1 MQIPETNP
9 KITIAISSLYTRD
22 FYAWT
27 QEQVSL
33 LRNHQWNKLTCKM

>member
-9 KITIAISSLYTRD
+9 KIIIPISSLYTTD
-22 FYAWT
+22 FYAWI

-33 LRNHQWNKLTCKM
+33 LPKTPQ